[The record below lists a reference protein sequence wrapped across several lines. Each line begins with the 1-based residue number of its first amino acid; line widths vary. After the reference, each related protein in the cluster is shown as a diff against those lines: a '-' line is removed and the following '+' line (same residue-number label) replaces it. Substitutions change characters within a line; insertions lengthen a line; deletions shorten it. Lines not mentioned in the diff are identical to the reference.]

1 MDAATPL
8 NVRPRRACTDA
19 TMANLA
25 KCTGVR
31 KRTVEL
37 VKSDDQASPNDKKVK
52 FAEDLDPQDGQDKQ
66 ADPEEQKADLQDG
79 QDKQADQEEQKA
91 DPEEQKADPQ
101 DGQDKQADQE
111 EQKADPQDGQDKKA
125 DQEEQ
130 KADPQDGQDKQVESE
145 ELKVDLQVNPGDENT
160 EDEPDL

>member
-79 QDKQADQEEQKA
+79 QDK
-91 DPEEQKADPQ
+91 
-101 DGQDKQADQE
+101 
-111 EQKADPQDGQDKKA
+111 KA

>member
-101 DGQDKQADQE
+101 DGQDKQ
-111 EQKADPQDGQDKKA
+111 
-125 DQEEQ
+125 
-130 KADPQDGQDKQVESE
+130 VESE